1 MVPGPL
7 LVSLIVRSLHVLPLP
22 HTYFQPDE
30 FYQAFEPAHR
40 HVFGYGFVTW
50 EWKDLPVVGG
60 ETWWNQL
67 VVGGR
72 MRSWIWPSAFVG
84 LYKLLQ
90 LLGLDQTGLITF
102 APRLIGVLVAC
113 LTDLYTYRLSSKLLG
128 PGSTAAALF
137 LSLTSLFNAH
147 LLPRALSTSPET
159 LLTIMALYY
168 FPLPK
173 THSLSTSVNYENS
186 QAAALK
192 EVKVRPEHPNAIELN
207 KSSSSVTKLN
217 YIVMDRISPSVFS
230 ETNAGLASAIKA
242 TAIATISGAATVGA
256 STALDYLMTG
266 RLYFPALTFVHQNVL
281 RNISSFYGSTNQLY
295 HLTQSLPILLFPLWW
310 WWAQGFLASLIPDK
324 MLPKRLASL
333 DRPEGLRL
341 LARAIAF
348 SIATLSLSPHSEW
361 RFLHPFL
368 PSLLLF
374 SIPAFAASYV
384 PTVYGAYRIRWSFR
398 QFTRIPSR
406 PFHLALLAPF
416 IPYLYLNTLHG
427 KAQVQVMEALRR
439 GDVGT
444 VSSLVSLTPCHS
456 TPWMSALHT
465 DVDGWFLT
473 CEPPLGQSYPS
484 HIILFGE
491 VLSRQEVI
499 DGNDTSFKEE
509 LHRLGYSQAW
519 YGWNGF
525 DMLQDEAERRGGVH
539 VWRRNNGTEAAT

>member
-230 ETNAGLASAIKA
+230 ETNHKDSLAWSTCLATTALCIRPTTISLWAFLGVDLIWRNWSSAGLASAIKA

-473 CEPPLGQSYPS
+473 CEPPLG
-484 HIILFGE
+484 
-491 VLSRQEVI
+491 
-499 DGNDTSFKEE
+499 
-509 LHRLGYSQAW
+509 
-519 YGWNGF
+519 
-525 DMLQDEAERRGGVH
+525 
-539 VWRRNNGTEAAT
+539 